1 MKFLAAISVLLLL
14 GGCTTFQSP
23 LAKEEPVQNVQTSLV
38 KPPWEALV
46 QAGPGAAKDVD
57 LETLNGPDFQPTLDN
72 AAPTQVATAD
82 NTPAAQPAAPAE
94 DGAIRNVFVQR
105 VAGRDS
111 RGVEALTE
119 AMRQQLSE
127 AGWPVLNDARKDALT
142 IAGALK
148 VSAGSGGAQTV
159 TIDWT
164 VKMPSGKVLGVI
176 SQKNDVS
183 AGSLGDGWQETA
195 RAAAGA
201 AADGIF
207 QLIGK
212 VQGAS
217 Q

>member
-1 MKFLAAISVLLLL
+1 MLMLAGCSGFLL
-14 GGCTTFQSP
+14 P
-23 LAKEEPVQNVQTSLV
+23 LSKEAPVADAPTSLV

-46 QAGPGAAKDVD
+46 QAGPDASKDVD
-57 LETLNGPDFQPTLDN
+57 LETLNGPDLRPTLDGN
-72 AAPTQVATAD
+72 GQEDATAVPVKVEP
-82 NTPAAQPAAPAE
+82 PAD
-94 DGAIRNVFVQR
+94 DGAIRNVFVAQ
-105 VAGRDS
+105 VVGRDGDGT
-111 RGVEALTE
+111 RALTE

-127 AGWPVLNDARKDALT
+127 AGWPVLNAARKDALT
-142 IAGALK
+142 ISGELG
-148 VSAGSGGAQTV
+148 VSAAHSGVQSIA
-159 TIDWT
+159 IAWT

-183 AGSLGDGWQETA
+183 AASLGDGWHNTA
-195 RAAAGA
+195 DAAAGA